1 MLQHADLDSKRF
13 DETAYSLDFY
23 SFWVILVY
31 LSDIPIDVDVMA
43 NLWNRKTNYFFSKLD
58 EWGCFG
64 VNFFSQLESFLLD
77 KKMNLYWQIIILYP
91 YSLAYIERKFN
102 YFSELSS
109 YI

>member
-43 NLWNRKTNYFFSKLD
+43 NLWNRKTNYFFS
-58 EWGCFG
+58 
-64 VNFFSQLESFLLD
+64 
-77 KKMNLYWQIIILYP
+77 
-91 YSLAYIERKFN
+91 
-102 YFSELSS
+102 
-109 YI
+109 